1 MQQTQYKT
9 QQPPLKAGTYC
20 CPQRLKLLS
29 GFFQALMRLL
39 LLMLLLQQLLLQL
52 LMPLVCLLLLPGQ
65 HLVVCSQTVSP
76 VWSLSCK

>member
-1 MQQTQYKT
+1 MLL
-9 QQPPLKAGTYC
+9 PPL
-20 CPQRLKLLS
+20 LL
-29 GFFQALMRLL
+29 ML

-65 HLVVCSQTVSP
+65 RLVVCSQTVRP